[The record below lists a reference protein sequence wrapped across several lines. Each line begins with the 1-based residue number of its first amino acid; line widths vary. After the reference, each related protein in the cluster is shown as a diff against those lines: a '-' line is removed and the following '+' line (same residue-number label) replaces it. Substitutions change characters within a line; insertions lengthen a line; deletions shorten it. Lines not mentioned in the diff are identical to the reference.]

1 MTGGNRA
8 FHALGQS
15 GPCSDA
21 DISDARI
28 PLTSAMPL
36 ASASNASNPI
46 QKAVKDGS
54 TYDAE
59 HPIAAGM
66 SALEPAART
75 LIGQGSE
82 SGEAKKALSLP
93 FKTVPAVS
101 LSPKAAPSAASE
113 AARGHASPASAT
125 EQSPLTPMPAGKLK
139 PLKERF
145 TQRPQNLRQS
155 PPPLPPDLT
164 PRPRQSAPLR
174 SLPQELRPKF

>member
-93 FKTVPAVS
+93 FKTVPAVP
-101 LSPKAAPSAASE
+101 LSPKAAPSAAPE
-113 AARGHASPASAT
+113 AAQDHVI
-125 EQSPLTPMPAGKLK
+125 LHL
-139 PLKERF
+139 
-145 TQRPQNLRQS
+145 
-155 PPPLPPDLT
+155 
-164 PRPRQSAPLR
+164 PLR
-174 SLPQELRPKF
+174 NPR